1 MTILKFVFLL
11 TFTFGTAF
19 SQISGEAT
27 YRVAMSDLRKVDN
40 APIEMNQ
47 LADEIKSRTE
57 SKVYILEF
65 NGNQSHFF
73 EKKMMNSEATQNK
86 MMDGIASIIGG
97 DTNYYNREKKISIK
111 ENIQGILIKDD
122 HPKKDW
128 VISTETK
135 VIDNYT
141 CYKAEFTETYLT
153 FSGVKTK
160 IIVAWFAPSLP
171 YTYGPRGYNGL
182 PGLILELVDSER
194 KVALYMTNL
203 EIKKEPTIIKFP
215 AGKTITTDEY
225 LKIISSEMPYIKK

>member
-19 SQISGEAT
+19 SQSFGEAT
-27 YRVAMSDLRKVDN
+27 YRVAMSDLKKVDN
-40 APIEMNQ
+40 VPTGMNQ
-47 LADEIKSRTE
+47 LADDIKSRTE
-57 SKVYILEF
+57 NKVYILEF

-97 DTNYYNREKKISIK
+97 DTNYYNREKKISIT

-122 HPKKDW
+122 HPKKGW

-171 YTYGPRGYNGL
+171 YSYGPRGYNGL

-194 KVALYMTNL
+194 KVALHMTNL
-203 EIKKEPTIIKFP
+203 KIKKEPTIIKFP
-215 AGKTITTDEY
+215 TGKTITSEEY
-225 LKIISSEMPYIKK
+225 IKTISSEMPYMKK